1 MVFAPSLRF
10 TPGGI
15 APATG
20 RPANNFYLQTGRIV
34 SSSPPHCMAEKPKNT
49 YDESKIKTLSSLEHI
64 RLRTGMYIGR
74 IGNGS
79 HQDDGCYVMLKEVV
93 DNTIDEFIMGHGKEV
108 QITMAAGGRIT
119 VRDFGR
125 GIPLGK
131 IVDCVS
137 KINTGAK
144 YNDDVFQFSVGL
156 NGVGT
161 KAVNALSKYF
171 LARSHRDGQF
181 AEAEFKQGK
190 LKKENTGAT
199 KEPNGTLIEFEID
212 PEIFKDSEFKLE
224 FIERR
229 LRHYSYL
236 NNGLRLVLKTPEAA
250 EPKVFQSRHGL
261 MDLVMEDLSADGSEP
276 IYSPLHYASKTL
288 EFCFTHS
295 NSRYGETFYS
305 FVNGQFTSDGGT
317 HLSAF
322 REGLLKAVNEYCNG
336 KYEGDDVRE
345 AMVGAVAIRLK
356 DPLFESQTKNK
367 LGNTEIRT
375 ELVNSVRQELLQF
388 FQRNKPIAE
397 KIMEKVKDTQQLRK
411 ELQEVKKLARERAK
425 AITYRIPQLKD
436 CKQHLDRK
444 KDKGHGS
451 MVFICEGQSAAGS
464 ITSCRDVNTQAVFV
478 LKGKPLNV
486 WDLKRDVMYK
496 NDEMYNLMQAL
507 NVEDNT
513 EGLRYE
519 KVILATD
526 ADVDGMHI
534 RNLMI
539 TYFYR
544 FFEQLVH
551 DGHVYI
557 LETPLFR
564 VRNKEKTIYCYS
576 EAEREA
582 AIKELGT
589 KPEITR
595 FKGLGEISPKEFAQF
610 IGKGMRL
617 SKIEYSARAEAAGIL
632 TFYMGKN
639 TPERKDYIMDRLIV
653 PVED

>member
-1 MVFAPSLRF
+1 
-10 TPGGI
+10 
-15 APATG
+15 
-20 RPANNFYLQTGRIV
+20 
-34 SSSPPHCMAEKPKNT
+34 MAENAKHN

-74 IGNGS
+74 IGTGA
-79 HQDDGCYVMLKEVV
+79 HPDDGCYILLKEVV
-93 DNTIDEFIMGHGKEV
+93 DNAIDEYIMGHGKEV
-108 QITMAAGGRIT
+108 EIKIEGTHVS

-131 IVDCVS
+131 VVDCVS

-161 KAVNALSKYF
+161 KAVNALSKMF
-171 LARSHRDGQF
+171 LVRSHRDGQF
-181 AEAEFKQGK
+181 AEAAFKVGK
-190 LKKENTGAT
+190 LKKENSGKT
-199 KEPNGTLIEFEID
+199 KEPDGTFIEFEPD
-212 PEIFKDSEFKLE
+212 PEIFKETQFRE
-224 FIERR
+224 EHVERR

-236 NNGLRLVLKTPEAA
+236 NTGLKLIYNGKA
-250 EPKVFQSRHGL
+250 FQSRHSL
-261 MDLVMEDLSADGSEP
+261 MDLVMEDLASDGSEP
-276 IYSPLHYASKTL
+276 IYPPLHYAGKTL

-305 FVNGQFTSDGGT
+305 FVNGQYTGDGGT

-322 REGLLKAVNEYCNG
+322 REGLLKAVNEYAKA

-345 AMVGAVAIRLK
+345 CMVGAVAIRLK
-356 DPLFESQTKNK
+356 DPVFESQTKNK

-375 ELVNSVRQELLQF
+375 DLVNSVREELLHF
-388 FQRNKPIAE
+388 FNRNKEIAE
-397 KIMEKVKDTQQLRK
+397 KIMAKAQDTQQLRK

-425 AITYRIPQLKD
+425 AITIRIPQLKD
-436 CKQHLDRK
+436 CKNHLNPKR
-444 KDKGHGS
+444 DKGRGT

-464 ITSCRDVNTQAVFV
+464 ITSCRDVNNQAVFV

-486 WDLKRDVMYK
+486 WDLKRDIMYK
-496 NDEMYNLMQAL
+496 NDEMYNLMQSL

-513 EGLRYE
+513 EGLRYD

-539 TYFYR
+539 TYFFK

-551 DGHVYI
+551 DGHVYV

-564 VRNKEKTIYCYS
+564 VRNKEKTIYCYR
-576 EAEREA
+576 ETERDSA
-582 AIKELGT
+582 TQELGG

-595 FKGLGEISPKEFAQF
+595 FKGLGEISPREFAQF
-610 IGKGMRL
+610 IGKDMRL
-617 SKIEYSARAEAAGIL
+617 SKIEYAPRAEAGPIFN
-632 TFYMGKN
+632 FYMGKN
-639 TPERKDYIMDRLIV
+639 TPERKDYIMERLIV
-653 PVED
+653 PVEE